1 MHQLRSKAAATV
13 HLHPHITE
21 AMGTWQPTAQCT
33 SGRPSVP
40 LEKKSRKL
48 IWPLA
53 IRKGAQRGNDN
64 VLGLERELCSWA
76 TWVQLWPFSKKVAG
90 SSLAEFSSI
99 HFAHA
104 VPTAAQWGL
113 NDPCFLIL
121 KTPTDLFSH
130 SYRNNVEK
138 KAFSAVHSK
147 AFWGESDD
155 SNSEIEMAL
164 RPQSDNTSSHDFD
177 DFYD

>member
-121 KTPTDLFSH
+121 KLTFSEI
-130 SYRNNVEK
+130 SPM
-138 KAFSAVHSK
+138 